1 MLAYAAHR
9 RQQRKLSPT
18 ALSLI
23 VGAHAVALAL
33 LISAKME
40 VSGPPPVTKTWVKHI
55 PLPPEPP
62 PPPPPQSQPQLAPRT
77 PAPQPSNLTQPKPLI
92 DTPTAAPTIDLG
104 PPTTTIVPDI
114 RPVLETPLR
123 PLPPALDPPKP
134 APPIRVAARFNT
146 PADLLRPPYP
156 EGKRQGEEEATLRL
170 RLLIDARGRVTSV
183 ESVGPAD
190 PEFLASARRHLVRH
204 WRYQPATENGRSI
217 GSTLVITL
225 RFQLEDA

>member
-18 ALSLI
+18 ALTLI

-40 VSGPPPVTKTWVKHI
+40 VSGPPPVSKTTVRHI
-55 PLPPEPP
+55 PLPPEPVP
-62 PPPPPQSQPQLAPRT
+62 PPPPPKLEPAPRT

-114 RPVLETPLR
+114 GPALETPLR
-123 PLPPALDPPKP
+123 PLPPVLDPPKP
-134 APPIRVAARFNT
+134 TPTVRVAAGFNT

-170 RLLIDARGRVTSV
+170 RLSIDARGRVTAV
-183 ESVGPAD
+183 EPVGQAD

-204 WRYQPATENGRSI
+204 WRYRPATENGRPVAT
-217 GSTLVITL
+217 TLVITL

>member
-18 ALSLI
+18 ALTLI

-33 LISAKME
+33 LVSAKME
-40 VSGPPPVTKTWVKHI
+40 VSGPPPVTKTTVRHI
-55 PLPPEPP
+55 PLPPEPVP
-62 PPPPPQSQPQLAPRT
+62 PPPPPKLEPAPRT

-92 DTPTAAPTIDLG
+92 DTPTAAPAIDLG
-104 PPTTTIVPDI
+104 PPTMTIVPDI

-123 PLPPALDPPKP
+123 PLPPVLDPPKP
-134 APPIRVAARFNT
+134 APPVRVAARFDT
-146 PADLLRPPYP
+146 PTDLLRPPYP

-170 RLLIDARGRVTSV
+170 RLSIDARGRVTSV
-183 ESVGPAD
+183 EPVGQAD

-204 WRYQPATENGRSI
+204 WRYQPATENGRPVAT
-217 GSTLVITL
+217 TLVITL